1 MALKLLKQTKCF
13 DGVVKHFA
21 HESAITRMTMQF
33 CVFLPKA
40 ATDAAKVP
48 AIYYLAGLTCN
59 EELMQIKGG
68 AQRMAAKRGVALIT
82 PDTSPRGINIEGDSD
97 HWDFGTGAGFYVDA
111 KEPKWAENYNMYS
124 YVTKELP
131 ALVTAN
137 LPIIDGKQSIM
148 GHSMGG
154 HGALTLAL
162 KNPDLYKS
170 VSAFAPIC
178 HPTQCPW
185 GIKAFTGYLGTDQST
200 WKAHD
205 ATLLVLEKGANPNL
219 NILIDQGTDDQFL
232 ADKQLLPEAFEA
244 ACQKVGQPLTLRM
257 QDGYDHGYYFVST
270 FMEDHI
276 NHHADVLLATV

>member
-1 MALKLLKQTKCF
+1 MALKLIKQAKCF
-13 DGVVKHFA
+13 GGTVKYFA
-21 HESAITRMTMQF
+21 HESTATRTTMQF
-33 CVFLPKA
+33 CVFLPPQ
-40 ATDAAKVP
+40 ATESNKVP

-59 EELMQIKGG
+59 EELMQIKAG
-68 AQRMAAKRGVALIT
+68 AQRVAAQRGVALIT
-82 PDTSPRGINIEGDSD
+82 PDTSPRGVSIEGDSD
-97 HWDFGTGAGFYVDA
+97 SWDFGTAAGFYVDA
-111 KEPKWAENYNMYS
+111 TEPKWANHYNMYT

-131 ALVTAN
+131 ALVEAH
-137 LPIIDGKQSIM
+137 LPLLNGKQSIM

-200 WKAHD
+200 WKNYD
-205 ATLLVLEKGANPNL
+205 ATLLLLEKGANANY
-219 NILIDQGTDDQFL
+219 NILIDQGTDDSFL
-232 ADKQLLPEAFEA
+232 TDKQLLPEAFEE
-244 ACQKVGQPLTLRM
+244 
-257 QDGYDHGYYFVST
+257 GYDHGYYFIST

-276 NHHADVLLATV
+276 NHHADVLLAKP